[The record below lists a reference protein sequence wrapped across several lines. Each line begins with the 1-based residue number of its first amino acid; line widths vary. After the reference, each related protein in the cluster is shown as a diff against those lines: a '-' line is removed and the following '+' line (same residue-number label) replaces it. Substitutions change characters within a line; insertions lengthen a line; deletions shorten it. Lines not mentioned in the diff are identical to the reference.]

1 MKKNAL
7 IATLVFS
14 LFSVPAAFAEM
25 VNINKADVAALDSLN
40 GIGAKKA
47 EAIVAYRTA
56 HGDFKTLE
64 ALKDVPG
71 IGDKLFEKIATD
83 ISLTDDATAVAE
95 KSAKAGTEKEA
106 TVKADATADKAEV
119 KTDTQ
124 NKQADAADEKTE
136 AKVEAK
142 TDSQDKKA
150 ESADKADKVSDKV
163 SSTTDKS

>member
-47 EAIVAYRTA
+47 EAIVAYRTE

-83 ISLTDDATAVAE
+83 ISLTDDATTAD
-95 KSAKAGTEKEA
+95 KSEA
-106 TVKADATADKAEV
+106 VKADATTDKAEA

-124 NKQADAADEKTE
+124 DKQADTADKKTE

-142 TDSQDKKA
+142 TDGQDKKA
-150 ESADKADKVSDKV
+150 GSADKAEKVSDKT
-163 SSTTDKS
+163 STKADKS